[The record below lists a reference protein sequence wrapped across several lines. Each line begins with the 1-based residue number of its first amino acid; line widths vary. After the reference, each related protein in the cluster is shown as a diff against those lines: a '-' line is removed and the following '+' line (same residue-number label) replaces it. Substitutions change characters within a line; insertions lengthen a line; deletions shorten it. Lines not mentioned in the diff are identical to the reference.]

1 MLPLIV
7 ACASDGAGT
16 APAANS
22 AAPRLASL
30 STPVQEPAEFVRQ
43 SRPTGT
49 PDFIP
54 VGVTPPARAEPKRD
68 AAAVEKLEKELDAQR
83 NRSRSYAARP
93 RPASSYDGK
102 ILPRPKAAPVA
113 E

>member
-1 MLPLIV
+1 MLPLIA

-22 AAPRLASL
+22 SAPRLASI
-30 STPVQEPAEFVRQ
+30 STTLQEPAEFVRQ
-43 SRPTGT
+43 SRPAGT

-54 VGVTPPARAEPKRD
+54 VGVTPPARTAPKRD
-68 AAAVEKLEKELDAQR
+68 ASAVEKLEKELDAQR
-83 NRSRSYAARP
+83 NRSRAYAARP

-102 ILPRPKAAPVA
+102 IPPRPKAEPVA